1 MPPALAE
8 AGNIPTGIHATQALN
23 KGMSFF
29 HDASVKGGLS
39 DLVGYMRQRGS
50 VRPLVLLAA
59 CVPTATIIAMFYF
72 DMLDK
77 SKPPPPQVTYFE
89 SWPADR
95 SVDESLAA
103 IRESQKLKE
112 EMRQRE
118 RDAYKALGR
127 AVGMDVETLDA
138 EAQLADERKRAEAE
152 AEIAERVGAGK

>member
-1 MPPALAE
+1 
-8 AGNIPTGIHATQALN
+8 
-23 KGMSFF
+23 
-29 HDASVKGGLS
+29 
-39 DLVGYMRQRGS
+39 
-50 VRPLVLLAA
+50 
-59 CVPTATIIAMFYF
+59 MFYF

-127 AVGMDVETLDA
+127 AVGMNVEKLDA

>member
-1 MPPALAE
+1 
-8 AGNIPTGIHATQALN
+8 
-23 KGMSFF
+23 MSFF
-29 HDASVKGGLS
+29 HDASVKGGFG
-39 DLVGYMRQRGS
+39 DLVAYLRQRGS

-77 SKPPPPQVTYFE
+77 SKPPPPEVTYFE

-95 SVDESLAA
+95 SVEESLSA
-103 IRESQKLKE
+103 IRENQKLKE

-127 AVGMDVETLDA
+127 AVGMDVDKLDE
-138 EAQLADERKRAEAE
+138 EAQRADERKRAEAE
-152 AEIAERVGAGK
+152 AVIAERVGAAK